1 MEKLADCKTGRYK
14 KIALVDEMAP
24 IKIRRSTMKCIYCG
38 GEESKVLDSRNS
50 DESNAIRRRRECLEC
65 GRRFTT
71 YETIETTPILVIKND
86 GSRQSFDSSK
96 IKSGIIKAC
105 EKRPVSMSQIDSVVQ
120 GIEKHIQNK
129 LIQEIK
135 SAELGEMVMEALKGL
150 DEVAYVRFASV
161 YRQFKDI
168 ESFKKLLEN
177 M

>member
-1 MEKLADCKTGRYK
+1 
-14 KIALVDEMAP
+14 
-24 IKIRRSTMKCIYCG
+24 MKCIYCG

-50 DESNAIRRRRECLEC
+50 DESNAIRRRRECLDC

-71 YETIETTPILVIKND
+71 YETIETVPILVIKND
-86 GSRQSFDSSK
+86 GSRQSFDASK
-96 IKSGIIKAC
+96 LKSGIIKAC
-105 EKRPVSMSQIDSVVQ
+105 EKRPVSLSQIDGVVE

-129 LIQEIK
+129 LTQEIK
-135 SAELGEMVMEALKGL
+135 SSQLGEMVMDALKEL

-161 YRQFKDI
+161 YRQFKDV